1 MEFDRK
7 VPVAQRLKKDQQR
20 ISREGSKLIRSPGRR
35 VGRRGRIYQQTSFL
49 GASNS
54 SCMLSALGFT
64 LRRWVSLADWK
75 TDESNKRA
83 VRNLDSA
90 LEDCVKVLTLKT
102 GRTEWTETDGDAG
115 WCPVIAT
122 ASAQVWTRCVV
133 PSCLF
138 YYTALNQGHRCHSQR
153 EITAVKDKG
162 IQAHS
167 SMWAGTA
174 SLCSGSTN
182 AERWGVQ
189 EVKGNGAITDP
200 KLGVTAP
207 AVWEPTPNSVWC
219 CWPLSRGKTPVYT

>member
-54 SCMLSALGFT
+54 SYMLSALGFT

-90 LEDCVKVLTLKT
+90 PEDCVKVSYSQNREDRVDWNWRGCWLMSCDSHSICSSLNSMC
-102 GRTEWTETDGDAG
+102 
-115 WCPVIAT
+115 CPFLLV
-122 ASAQVWTRCVV
+122 
-133 PSCLF
+133 L
-138 YYTALNQGHRCHSQR
+138 L
-153 EITAVKDKG
+153 
-162 IQAHS
+162 HS
-167 SMWAGTA
+167 SKP
-174 SLCSGSTN
+174 GS
-182 AERWGVQ
+182 
-189 EVKGNGAITDP
+189 
-200 KLGVTAP
+200 
-207 AVWEPTPNSVWC
+207 
-219 CWPLSRGKTPVYT
+219 PLSQPKGDNSCERQRHSGPQQHVSRYCFPLQWEY